1 MMRKFLLAFA
11 LLLIAPLSANAT
23 TCFWVGGTGNWDN
36 ANTASWAS
44 SSGGTASSCAAT
56 GGIPKNLT
64 DVATFDANSGGGTIT
79 VCGASSAN
87 CPSGSGVLTLTASS
101 NTGKIFTTGF
111 TGTLD
116 FSVNNPA
123 VTVAGL
129 IDVGTSV
136 EAIKFGTGAWTFTG
150 GGNVLQITN
159 SNNTL
164 TTTSSNLTFN
174 QCNSCGGPTIT
185 ATGKTFPTINLGV
198 ATLGQCTNIA
208 ANVTITTLA
217 FVAYP
222 NCLQVTGGTTLTVGS
237 AFAWGG
243 ADSAHSLVLQAT
255 GFGAGTISAQTGSTL
270 IWTALQ
276 HITFAT
282 SAVNATKS
290 FDVGA
295 NNMNGGTITGP
306 SAGSGGYIIGQ

>member
-1 MMRKFLLAFA
+1 MIRRFLFV
-11 LLLIAPLSANAT
+11 LLLLLLTPLSANAT

-64 DVATFDANSGGGTIT
+64 DVATFDANSGGGTVT

-116 FSVNNPA
+116 FSVNNPT

-129 IDVGTSV
+129 VDIGSSV
-136 EAIKFGTGAWTFTG
+136 EAIKFGTGAWTFVG
-150 GGNVLQITN
+150 GGNVLQILN

-164 TTTSSNLTFN
+164 TTTGSSLSFT
-174 QCNSCGGPTIT
+174 QCNSCNGPTIS
-185 ATGKTFPTINLGV
+185 ATSKTLDTV
-198 ATLGQCTNIA
+198 TLNGANYGCFNIA
-208 ANVTITTLA
+208 PPMTITTLA
-217 FVAYP
+217 ISSYP
-222 NCLQVTGGTTLTVGS
+222 NCISFIQSGTLAITNQFT
-237 AFAWGG
+237 FGG
-243 ADSAHSLVLQAT
+243 ADSAHSLAVISTTANAT
-255 GFGAGTISAQTGSTL
+255 IAAATGSTFK
-270 IWTALQ
+270 WTMLQ
-276 HITFAT
+276 RMTFSG
-282 SAVNATKS
+282 SAVSATNS
-290 FDVGA
+290 FDGGF
-295 NNMNGGTITGP
+295 NNMNGGTISGP
-306 SAGSGGYIIGQ
+306 AGGGGQGIIN